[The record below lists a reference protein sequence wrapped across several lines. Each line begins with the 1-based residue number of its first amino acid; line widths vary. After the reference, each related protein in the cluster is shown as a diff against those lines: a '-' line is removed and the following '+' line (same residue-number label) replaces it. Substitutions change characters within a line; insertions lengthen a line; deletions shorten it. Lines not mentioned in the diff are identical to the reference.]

1 MEISHENND
10 AFVSLL
16 MHGGDR
22 LKLLDLVL
30 VTHRHDSGLWPEKRL
45 DELHHRSESGDNIG
59 FFNQFAATLS
69 HIAKIARTRAN
80 TENHDVIA
88 SGEQGPAAGSS
99 QR

>member
-1 MEISHENND
+1 MEVPHEYDD
-10 AFVSLL
+10 AIHSLM

-30 VTHRHDSGLWPEKRL
+30 VTHRHNPGLWPDERL
-45 DELHHRSESGDNIG
+45 DELHHSSESGDNIG
-59 FFNQFAATLS
+59 FFNQFAAILS

-80 TENHDVIA
+80 TENHDVIPF
-88 SGEQGPAAGSS
+88 GEQGPAAGSS